1 MTESTH
7 SSILRR
13 MAGQNEQAKGN
24 SPVTSSRA
32 VRLALTKAANDT
44 VGLVLTIGGV
54 ADQIL
59 PLDEMLA
66 DLEDGLLLIGLTR
79 DGQLVG
85 LAALDME
92 LRAAVVEMQTMG
104 RLSAQKPEN
113 RAPTG
118 TDKIMCDPVL
128 AAFLAALPQ
137 ALAGTS
143 FGGWVDDIQLD
154 DQIDSKRWA
163 GLNLRDC
170 PYRVVRMTTDLGVAE
185 RKADIV
191 IALPV
196 ITVTQEPEL
205 TPPACVNWSTTF
217 QASVNAAPARL
228 EAHLHRFQMPIGAA
242 QSLTVGQIV
251 PLPGCTVNSV
261 RLLAPDGKT
270 IAQAKLGQVGGM
282 RALRIEEEMMPELA
296 ELDGAP
302 MAPPPALGMGDLMDA
317 APEDIAEEPVPPMSD
332 DTPDLD
338 LDFPM
343 APAEGFPAL
352 EDN

>member
-1 MTESTH
+1 MSDSTH

-13 MAGQNEQAKGN
+13 MTGQNEQAKGH

-44 VGLVLTIGGV
+44 VGLELTVGGV
-54 ADQIL
+54 ADHIV

-66 DLEDGLLLIGLTR
+66 ALDDGLLLVGLTR
-79 DGQLVG
+79 DAQLVG

-92 LRAAVVEMQTMG
+92 LRAAIVEMQTMG
-104 RLSAQKPEN
+104 RLSTQKSDG

-118 TDKIMCDPVL
+118 TDKILCDPML
-128 AAFLAALPQ
+128 AAFLGALPP

-143 FGGWVDDIQLD
+143 FGGWVDDIKTQ

-170 PYRVVRMTTDLGVAE
+170 PYRLLRMTVDLGVADRE
-185 RKADIV
+185 AQIV

-196 ITVTQEPEL
+196 ITVAQEPEV
-205 TPPACVNWSTTF
+205 TPPACINWSSAF
-217 QASVNAAPARL
+217 QASIAAAPACL
-228 EAHLHRFQMPIGAA
+228 DAHLHRFKMAIGAA
-242 QSLTVGQIV
+242 QSLAVGQVV
-251 PLPGCTVNSV
+251 PLPGCTVGSV
-261 RLLAPDGKT
+261 RLRAPDGKI
-270 IAQAKLGQVGGM
+270 IAHAKLGQVGGM
-282 RALRIEEEMMPELA
+282 RALRIEKQITPELS

-302 MAPPPALGMGDLMDA
+302 MAPPPALGLDHMLGDA
-317 APEDIAEEPVPPMSD
+317 ESYPEASEATDLGIPMTATAE
-332 DTPDLD
+332 L
-338 LDFPM
+338 
-343 APAEGFPAL
+343 PAL

>member
-1 MTESTH
+1 MTDSTH
-7 SSILRR
+7 ISILQR
-13 MAGQNEQAKGN
+13 MTGQNEQATGN

-44 VGLVLTIGGV
+44 VGLVLTVGGV
-54 ADQIL
+54 ADQIM
-59 PLDEMLA
+59 PLDDML
-66 DLEDGLLLIGLTR
+66 DSLDDGLLLIGLTR
-79 DGQLVG
+79 ADQLVG

-104 RLSAQKPEN
+104 RLSAQKPES

-118 TDKIMCDPVL
+118 TDKIMCDPL
-128 AAFLAALPQ
+128 LGAFLSALPQ
-137 ALAGTS
+137 ALAGTT
-143 FGGWVDDIQLD
+143 FGGWVDDIQLQ

-185 RKADIV
+185 READIV

-196 ITVTQEPEL
+196 ITVAQEPDA
-205 TPPACVNWSTTF
+205 TPPACINWSSAF
-217 QASVNAAPARL
+217 QASISAAPASLNARL
-228 EAHLHRFQMPIGAA
+228 HSFKLPISAA
-242 QSLTVGQIV
+242 QSLSVGQVV

-270 IAQAKLGQVGGM
+270 VALAKLGQVGGM
-282 RALRIEEEMMPELA
+282 RALRIEDPLVPELS

-302 MAPPPALGMGDLMDA
+302 MAPSPALGVDNMMAVADTAPDSIDPISDV
-317 APEDIAEEPVPPMSD
+317 APEI
-332 DTPDLD
+332 D

-343 APAEGFPAL
+343 TLSTDFPAL